1 MAAVDRLADCLGG
14 EIAALL
20 RREADAVAG
29 LRLRCGQ
36 PSRLC
41 RTDGT
46 EVEGPRLDAASLQR
60 IIRRLCGDSLYAY
73 EEELKQGYFTVRS
86 GLRVGVCGRISAR
99 SGTIQSISEI
109 SSLCIRIP
117 REVKGCGE
125 KLADLL
131 YGSGLSSALI
141 LSPPGMGKTTLLR
154 DLIRIASE
162 SGWNVAVADE
172 RCEIAACWDGSP
184 QMDVGPRTDVMDGC
198 PKALALPML
207 IRSCAPQLLA
217 VDEIGDA
224 ADAAALLEA
233 RRCGAELI
241 ATAHAAGFADAR
253 QRGSLREILNAGA
266 FDRLILLGAPPG
278 RIASI
283 YDCLSGEEIK
293 C

>member
-1 MAAVDRLADCLGG
+1 MAAVDRLAACLGG
-14 EIAALL
+14 ETAALL
-20 RREADAVAG
+20 RKEAATVAG

-36 PSRLC
+36 RVRLT
-41 RTDGT
+41 RLDGT
-46 EVEGPRLDAASLQR
+46 EVAGPMLDAAAFQR
-60 IIRRLCGDSLYAY
+60 IVRRLCGDSLYAY

-86 GLRVGVCGRISAR
+86 GLLVGVCGRIAAR
-99 SGTIQSISEI
+99 STAIQSMSAI

-125 KLADLL
+125 ALAERI

-172 RCEIAACWDGSP
+172 RCEIAACWDGAP

-217 VDEIGDA
+217 VDEIGDP
-224 ADAAALLEA
+224 ADATALLEA
-233 RRCGAELI
+233 RRCGAELL
-241 ATAHAAGFADAR
+241 ATAHAQGFGDAR
-253 QRGSLREILNAGA
+253 RRGNLRDMLNAGA
-266 FDRLILLGAPPG
+266 FDWLILLGAPPG
-278 RIASI
+278 RIVSI
-283 YDCLSGEEIK
+283 HDCLSGEEIE